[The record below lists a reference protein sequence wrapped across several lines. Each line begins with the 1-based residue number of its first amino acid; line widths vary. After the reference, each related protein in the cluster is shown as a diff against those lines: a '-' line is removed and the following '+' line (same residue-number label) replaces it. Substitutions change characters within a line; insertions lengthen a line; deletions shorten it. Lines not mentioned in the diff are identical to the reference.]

1 MIERLLLTILIAAVA
16 LGTYLLMQA
25 WHKQRIGRVSAVAN
39 PLPLLLYFRGES
51 CAACPTQS
59 RFVEQVAQQF
69 SSRLQIK
76 TIDAEQEPEVAAAYG
91 IFSLPTTI
99 VMDTSGAVK
108 HINYGLTYPQKLA
121 QQLEK
126 ILS

>member
-1 MIERLLLTILIAAVA
+1 MAERLWLTILITA
-16 LGTYLLMQA
+16 LALALYLLLQV
-25 WHKQRIGRVSAVAN
+25 WHKQRIGRITAVAN
-39 PLPLLLYFRGES
+39 TRPLLLYFRGAS

-76 TIDAEQEPEVAAAYG
+76 TVDAEQEPEVAAAYG

-126 ILS
+126 LLS